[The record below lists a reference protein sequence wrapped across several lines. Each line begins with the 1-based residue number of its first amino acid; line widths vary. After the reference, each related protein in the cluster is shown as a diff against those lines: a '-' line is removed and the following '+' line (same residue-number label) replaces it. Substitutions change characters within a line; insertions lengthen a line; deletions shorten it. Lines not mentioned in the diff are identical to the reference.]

1 MHAQLLSHV
10 LLFVAPCD
18 CSQPGSSAHGIF
30 QARVLEWVA
39 VSFSRGS
46 SQLRDQTLISCVS
59 YIGRWICFFFFFF
72 FTTSATYKAH
82 CSSHISSAQ
91 KRWSEQ
97 LRKVLAWPNQ
107 MWFWSLFYQWLLVVR
122 CLVFHTYIQADR
134 YTRRSVRL
142 SGNQQLFLI
151 LLLFFKK

>member
-1 MHAQLLSHV
+1 MSYSLWPHVIVANQAPLPMEFSRQEYLSG
-10 LLFVAPCD
+10 LLFP
-18 CSQPGSSAHGIF
+18 SPGDLPNSGIKPSS
-30 QARVLEWVA
+30 L
-39 VSFSRGS
+39 VSP
-46 SQLRDQTLISCVS
+46 TLAGGFV
-59 YIGRWICFFFFFF
+59 FFFFFL
-72 FTTSATYKAH
+72 TTSATYEAH